1 MGWIGLPGLGCP
13 EQPPKPYPTKQ
24 TQPRTGHPTPNPTYL
39 KLTKPVLGL
48 SLVGFEW
55 VGLCCIAGWLGLVGI
70 GCVGGQIGSAP
81 LNSRQPTPSQNKRG
95 LVDGPIKGFGELG
108 CVGFGFGCEG
118 SGWVGL
124 LVMGWSGRG
133 LVNGELGG

>member
-1 MGWIGLPGLGCP
+1 MGWIAL
-13 EQPPKPYPTKQ
+13 Y
-24 TQPRTGHPTPNPTYL
+24 
-39 KLTKPVLGL
+39 
-48 SLVGFEW
+48 W
-55 VGLCCIAGWLGLVGI
+55 GWLGLVGL

-81 LNSRQPTPSQNKRG
+81 PNSRQPTPSQNKRG
-95 LVDGPIKGFGELG
+95 LVAGPIKGFGELG